1 MKRKILK
8 GTIFYVLST
17 ILVITWMLPFFIA
30 FFTSLKSM
38 DEIMIGKGWWYPPK
52 AWKWDNYKTA
62 WVDANMK
69 RYFLNSFIITVP
81 SVLGALFVS
90 SLSAF
95 ALSWYEFRLNK
106 PILMIFVGGMLIPF
120 QMLLIPVYRFSV
132 NTGLYDT
139 YLGVILFHIAFQT
152 GFCTFFLR
160 NFMLTIPKS
169 LFEAAK
175 IDGAGDFMIYR
186 KIIMPLVV
194 PALAALGI
202 LEFTWIWNDYLWSL
216 VLIQSDRIKP
226 VTLGLANLQGQ
237 WITSWNIIAAA
248 SILAALVP
256 IFVFLVFQRYFIEGL
271 TMGSVKG

>member
-1 MKRKILK
+1 
-8 GTIFYVLST
+8 
-17 ILVITWMLPFFIA
+17 
-30 FFTSLKSM
+30 
-38 DEIMIGKGWWYPPK
+38 
-52 AWKWDNYKTA
+52 
-62 WVDANMK
+62 
-69 RYFLNSFIITVP
+69 
-81 SVLGALFVS
+81 
-90 SLSAF
+90 
-95 ALSWYEFRLNK
+95 
-106 PILMIFVGGMLIPF
+106 MIFVGGMLIPF

-256 IFVFLVFQRYFIEGL
+256 ILVFLVFQRYFIEGL